1 MNKDFGNEADT
12 LKTGQNSYLH
22 EGDVRRSSNPRQSTA
37 SSSSVGGGRG
47 VYSIIDGDVPGSMRT
62 VGADPGK
69 SKPLLSTAD
78 GDFHCIHKNYEQ
90 SPKNNEDPARLETKL
105 VTITWNACGME
116 EGAINDA
123 VALLDNAIRWDV
135 VMLQEGPFTEK
146 EFGKILDGGHV
157 SYASRCVD
165 TKRSVGILIHRRW
178 QQRGAKFVFKS
189 ASSQLIFVDMD
200 LGELRLRLISAHLP
214 HNEYTDQAYEAALLG
229 LEEVIESSRRA
240 HRQNIVGTD
249 ANAVIGARHL
259 SDNQRIIGEYGH
271 GNRDARG
278 HLFVQRLHG
287 MNLAA
292 LSTHVSTTWERA
304 WTHEYWS
311 TKVKRQIDYVLT
323 DEVKGDSIVGS
334 GIVEELGGKSDHRA
348 AYAELKLG
356 GRPADRGRRARAQV
370 GWKPR
375 LDEAGLPSA
384 FHRLMDEAV
393 SIFSEGGG
401 DITSLVVE
409 AAVKSGGA
417 SSSSRPKL

>member
-37 SSSSVGGGRG
+37 SNSRVGGGRG

-157 SYASRCVD
+157 FYASRCVD

-200 LGELRLRLISAHLP
+200 LGELWLRLISAHLP

-259 SDNQRIIGEYGH
+259 SDNQRIMNTGMGIGM
-271 GNRDARG
+271 RG
-278 HLFVQRLHG
+278 GICLFNG
-287 MNLAA
+287 CTA
-292 LSTHVSTTWERA
+292 
-304 WTHEYWS
+304 
-311 TKVKRQIDYVLT
+311 
-323 DEVKGDSIVGS
+323 
-334 GIVEELGGKSDHRA
+334 
-348 AYAELKLG
+348 
-356 GRPADRGRRARAQV
+356 
-370 GWKPR
+370 
-375 LDEAGLPSA
+375 
-384 FHRLMDEAV
+384 
-393 SIFSEGGG
+393 
-401 DITSLVVE
+401 
-409 AAVKSGGA
+409 
-417 SSSSRPKL
+417 